1 MKIPRYSSRLKVP
14 IGFLIIL
21 LTFLIRI
28 WESFSSA
35 GLSSE
40 RIDWLKKIQYQ
51 LNASFQCEYSISVGK
66 TRKFA
71 TSTSGGLILIDR
83 EFLKIADKDRLFFAL
98 AHEYAHAYLQH
109 DLRIFDPILQGKEGK
124 LNGHSQ
130 TLVETRRRCE
140 KEADGIAARKAK
152 QLGFD
157 INNILDFILTMSDSE
172 KGIPAELRVYSSP
185 RDRADYVLAVYQSS

>member
-1 MKIPRYSSRLKVP
+1 ML
-14 IGFLIIL
+14 G
-21 LTFLIRI
+21 
-28 WESFSSA
+28 SA

-40 RIDWLKKIQYQ
+40 RIDLLKEIQGK
-51 LNASFQCEYSISVGK
+51 LNASFQCDYSISVGK

-109 DLRIFDPILQGKEGK
+109 DLRLFDHSSEGKEDK
-124 LNGHSQ
+124 LDGFSQ
-130 TLVETRRRCE
+130 TLVETRRRFE

-157 INNILDFILTMSDSE
+157 IGNILNFIVTMPDLE
-172 KGIPAELRVYSSP
+172 KGVPAESRVYSSP
-185 RDRADYVLAVYQSS
+185 RDRAEYVLAVYQSS

>member
-1 MKIPRYSSRLKVP
+1 MRTSRLNSLFQ
-14 IGFLIIL
+14 ILIVLLAVIL
-21 LTFLIRI
+21 PSWGTIA
-28 WESFSSA
+28 ST

-40 RIDWLKKIQYQ
+40 RIYWLKEIQSQ

-66 TRKFA
+66 TRKVA

-109 DLRIFDPILQGKEGK
+109 DLRLFDPVHEGK
-124 LNGHSQ
+124 NDKSGGHSQ
-130 TLVETRRRCE
+130 TYVETRRRFE

-157 INNILDFILTMSDSE
+157 INNILEFILTMPDSE
-172 KGIPAELRVYSSP
+172 KGIPAESRVYSSP
-185 RDRADYVLAVYQSS
+185 RDRAEYVLAVYQSS

>member
-1 MKIPRYSSRLKVP
+1 MATP
-14 IGFLIIL
+14 
-21 LTFLIRI
+21 
-28 WESFSSA
+28 

-40 RIDWLKKIQYQ
+40 RVDWLKEIQEK
-51 LNASFQCEYSISVGK
+51 LNASFQCDYSISVGK

-71 TSTSGGLILIDR
+71 TSTSAGIILVDR
-83 EFLKIADKDRLFFAL
+83 EFLRAADKDRLFFAL

-109 DLRIFDPILQGKEGK
+109 DLQLFEVPLEGKEEKADGK
-124 LNGHSQ
+124 IRS
-130 TLVETRRRCE
+130 LVETRRRFE

-157 INNILDFILTMSDSE
+157 INNILEFILTMPDFE
-172 KGIPAELRVYSSP
+172 KGVPAGSRVYLSP

>member
-1 MKIPRYSSRLKVP
+1 MKIPRYSSHFKVP
-14 IGFLIIL
+14 IIFLTIL
-21 LTFLIRI
+21 IALLVRV
-28 WESFSSA
+28 WEPFGST

-40 RIDWLKKIQYQ
+40 RINWLKEIQNQ

-66 TRKFA
+66 TRKLA
-71 TSTSGGLILIDR
+71 TSTSGGLILVDR

-109 DLRIFDPILQGKEGK
+109 DLRIFDPILQGKEDK
-124 LNGHSQ
+124 LNGHSS

-157 INNILDFILTMSDSE
+157 INNILEFILTMSDSE
-172 KGIPAELRVYSSP
+172 KGIPPELRVYSSP
-185 RDRADYVLAVYQSS
+185 RDRAEYVLAVYQSS

>member
-1 MKIPRYSSRLKVP
+1 MRIPFILSQSKVP
-14 IGFLIIL
+14 NVLTTIL
-21 LTFLIRI
+21 LVLLVRV
-28 WESFSSA
+28 WGLLGSA

-40 RIDWLKKIQYQ
+40 RIDLLKEIQGK
-51 LNASFQCEYSISVGK
+51 LNASFQCDYSISVGK

-109 DLRIFDPILQGKEGK
+109 DLRLFDHSSEGKEDK
-124 LNGHSQ
+124 LDGFSQ
-130 TLVETRRRCE
+130 TLVETRRRFE

-157 INNILDFILTMSDSE
+157 IGNILNFIVTMPDLE
-172 KGIPAELRVYSSP
+172 KGVPAESRVYSSP
-185 RDRADYVLAVYQSS
+185 RDRAEYVLAVYQSS